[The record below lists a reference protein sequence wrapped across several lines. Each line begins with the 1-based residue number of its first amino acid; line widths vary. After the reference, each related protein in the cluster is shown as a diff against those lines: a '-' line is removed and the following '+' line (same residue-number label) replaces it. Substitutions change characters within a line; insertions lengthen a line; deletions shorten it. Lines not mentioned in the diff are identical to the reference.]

1 MKLLLQR
8 ELKQRVPEQ
17 DRSVTIVEGKEYLV
31 DETKDFSTKHGTVT
45 AKDLKSKDGTVI
57 KSNQNKEF
65 IVLTP
70 TFIDIFTRLRKGPQS
85 INLKDIGTIV
95 AETGVGKDSI
105 VVDAGA
111 GSGAL
116 SSFLAHL
123 VKKVTTYEIKDDY
136 LENIKENFKQLG
148 LKNITL
154 KHADIMKGIAE
165 KKVDLVTLD
174 MPNSAPVVPIA
185 TDALAIGGHLVGY
198 CPHVTQV
205 IQFLEAIRKDA
216 RLQHSKTLETIQRE
230 WGVDEMRSRPS
241 NAEIGHTAFLI
252 FARRIK

>member
-1 MKLLLQR
+1 MKLLIQR
-8 ELKQRVPEQ
+8 EKKQFMPDL
-17 DRSVTIVEGKEYLV
+17 DRSVTLIEGKEYLV
-31 DETKDFSTKHGTVT
+31 DESKDFSTKHGIIKT
-45 AKDLKSKDGTVI
+45 KDLKA
-57 KSNQNKEF
+57 KSGSIVKSSHDKSF
-65 IVLTP
+65 IVLEP
-70 TFIDIFTRLRKGPQS
+70 SFIDLFHRIRKGPQS
-85 INLKDIGTIV
+85 ITLKDIGTII

-154 KHADIMKGIAE
+154 KHADVTKGISE
-165 KKVDLVTLD
+165 KDVDLVTLD
-174 MPNSAPVVPIA
+174 LPDA
-185 TDALAIGGHLVGY
+185 TKAVAHAANALTIGGFLVGY
-198 CPHVTQV
+198 CPHVNQV
-205 IQFLEAIRKDA
+205 SAFLNEVRKDE
-216 RLQHSKTLETIQRE
+216 RLDVLKVLETIQRE
-230 WGVDEMRSRPS
+230 WVVDDLRSRPS

-252 FARRIK
+252 FVRRIC